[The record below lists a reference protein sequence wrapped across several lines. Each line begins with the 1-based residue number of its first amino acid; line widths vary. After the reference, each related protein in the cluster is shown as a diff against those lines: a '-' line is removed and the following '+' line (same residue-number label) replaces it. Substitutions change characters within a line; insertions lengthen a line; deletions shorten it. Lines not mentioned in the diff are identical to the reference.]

1 MRVLFVSRY
10 NDILPSGLTPF
21 IEAQAL
27 ELIKIG
33 VDVSFFLIKGK
44 GTSSYMKAICELN
57 NLLKRGEYDLIH
69 GHYGLSG
76 IVAVLQFR
84 LPTVVSLIGCDV
96 NLLKNRVINK
106 FTVYLFS
113 KHIIFVSEKLKHIS
127 GFHGNSD
134 VIPYGIDLSV
144 FYPVDK
150 QKAKIN
156 VELSEGSINIL
167 FASRFDRIEKNH
179 SLASKAIFIL
189 EEELRMKINLV
200 EFKNID
206 SNKLNDYY
214 NACDLFLM
222 TSIREGSPQSVKE
235 AMACSIPIVSTDVGD
250 VKEVIGKTEGCY
262 ITSFD
267 PKDVADNIKKALAF
281 GRRTTGREDI
291 NQLDNSVIARKIV
304 SIYNKVL
311 ENNVRNIRNNKF

>member
-1 MRVLFVSRY
+1 MKILFVSRY
-10 NDILPSGLTPF
+10 NNILPSGLTPF
-21 IEAQAL
+21 IDAQAT
-27 ELIKIG
+27 ELINNG

-44 GTSSYMKAICELN
+44 GPSSYVKAIFELN
-57 NLLKRGEYDLIH
+57 KILKKSRYDLIH

-96 NLLKNRVINK
+96 NLFRNRVINK
-106 FTVYLFS
+106 FTVYLFA
-113 KHIIFVSEKLKHIS
+113 KHIIFVSEKLKRIS

-134 VIPYGIDLSV
+134 VIPYGIDLSE

-156 VELSEGSINIL
+156 INLSEGSTNIL

-179 SLASKAIFIL
+179 SLATKAIFIL
-189 EEELRMKINLV
+189 EKQLNMKINLV
-200 EFKNID
+200 EFKNIE

-222 TSIREGSPQSVKE
+222 TSIREGSPQSIKE
-235 AMACSIPIVSTDVGD
+235 AMACNIPIVSTDVGD

-267 PKDVADNIKKALAF
+267 PEDVADNIKKALAF
-281 GRRTTGREDI
+281 GKKTIGREAVKHLEI
-291 NQLDNSVIARKIV
+291 SATAKKIIG
-304 SIYNKVL
+304 IYNKVL
-311 ENNVRNIRNNKF
+311 EK